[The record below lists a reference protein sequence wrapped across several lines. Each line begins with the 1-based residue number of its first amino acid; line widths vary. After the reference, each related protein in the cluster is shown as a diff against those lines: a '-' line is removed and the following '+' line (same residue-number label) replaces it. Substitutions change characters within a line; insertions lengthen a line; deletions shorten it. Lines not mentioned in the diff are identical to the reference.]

1 MSFNKDDGGIQYS
14 RKKMIEFAIADVIA
28 AGSAVFLGLIDI
40 PPGCIVTGGALNILT
55 AFNSTATDTI
65 AVGDATTTNRYLG
78 ATSVHTTGYTA
89 LVPTGAPVTTTA
101 MQTVGIVWTSGG
113 GTPTTGFGYL
123 TVDYVRPGAADE
135 YYTLSDPIA
144 P

>member
-89 LVPTGAPVTTTA
+89 LVPLV
-101 MQTVGIVWTSGG
+101 
-113 GTPTTGFGYL
+113 L
-123 TVDYVRPGAADE
+123 
-135 YYTLSDPIA
+135 L
-144 P
+144 